1 MRMCLLDSGAAL
13 VVCGAAEESGACGLA
28 DPRSLARSLETMRR
42 RGALRAGTRVFL
54 PLAVEKQQAA
64 WTAVAELVWNV
75 CGQDY
80 PLQML
85 VPGSWTSQPPR
96 TVKKKK
102 LKKLTGGG
110 QDGQLEAASV
120 CGSHRN
126 EWKEKVNTAPST
138 ETCRTTQLEPPA
150 TPAGILWPLA
160 PAGRQEPLYPPALCC
175 SCHTIALA
183 STVDPKP

>member
-75 CGQDY
+75 CGQF
-80 PLQML
+80 
-85 VPGSWTSQPPR
+85 
-96 TVKKKK
+96 
-102 LKKLTGGG
+102 
-110 QDGQLEAASV
+110 
-120 CGSHRN
+120 
-126 EWKEKVNTAPST
+126 
-138 ETCRTTQLEPPA
+138 LEPDA
-150 TPAGILWPLA
+150 FSSEVNGASAQHMNSQRITLSRCWCLA
-160 PAGRQEPLYPPALCC
+160 LGLPSLLEL
-175 SCHTIALA
+175 
-183 STVDPKP
+183 